1 MNKITI
7 TLNDQNQI
15 KLKSQNPISFEDL
28 LQITQT
34 AVLGHANQIMG
45 CVPEEDEEK
54 VRGFMFDLMNQAF
67 SRTLEFFAPE
77 YELHPDLTA
86 QAILEAE
93 NQLIERKFNERKSS

>member
-7 TLNDQNQI
+7 QLNDQNQMKI
-15 KLKSQNPISFEDL
+15 KTQNPISFEDL

-34 AVLGHANQIMG
+34 ALLGHAKAVLQTA
-45 CVPEEDEEK
+45 PPEDEEK
-54 VRGFMFDLMNQAF
+54 VKGWFYDLMNQAF

-77 YELHPDLTA
+77 YELRPDLTA